1 MLEWLSLV
9 AFGVSGVWLSWID
22 LREHR
27 LPNLGTYSSFTLYV
41 VIALI
46 AVDHDALQDAI
57 RGSVLSTALLAVWA
71 LVPPKSL
78 GWGDV
83 KLQAGLGFL
92 LGWWD
97 PPLVATQLASA
108 VVAGGLA
115 AGWMVFVRRV
125 SPHYHLPFGPFL
137 VGGTAIAFLL
147 GKSAEII

>member
-9 AFGVSGVWLSWID
+9 VFGVSGVWLSSID

-27 LPNLGTYSSFTLYV
+27 LPNPGTGASLALYLTIGLV
-41 VIALI
+41 AL
-46 AVDHDALQDAI
+46 DRGALQDAVI
-57 RGSVLSTALLAVWA
+57 ASAFSTALLAAWA

-97 PPLVATQLASA
+97 PRLVAAQLVSA
-108 VVAGGLA
+108 VVAGGFA
-115 AGWMVFVRRV
+115 AGWMVVVRRV
-125 SPHYHLPFGPFL
+125 SPGYHLPFGPFL
-137 VGGTAIAFLL
+137 VGGAAVAFLL